1 MSFHLRRFFVVL
13 LIGLIALGLVG
24 TASAG
29 SDNGTTFALDCKGFT
44 GTGGE
49 VVLDR
54 DNTGTGR
61 EAFILSATDGA
72 GNVIYQPVVDTFF
85 VGGTVSWAGSDPVR
99 WTAKPQYN
107 PLKLRVVSRA
117 GEGFNEKT
125 ITVASGTCADLPTF
139 ALVPLG
145 TLLSDLEG
153 FKSLDARLLNGLTSP
168 SVPLNGVPP
177 RPSVELEV
185 VNLLEGYLIVN
196 TDNLSVR
203 SGPDAKYTVVGI
215 VDGGTRLV
223 PLGRNKDG
231 SWWYVQAGD
240 LVGWV
245 KAEFTIIR
253 GDVSGAGVIPSLG
266 EITQPAMLV
275 YSNNTV
281 YASPRASS
289 LPLCSLTGNM
299 AYPVVGRDKGGT
311 WFQLQVTC
319 DGVLVKGWIAADQ
332 GALRNPANVFIPVTT
347 G

>member
-1 MSFHLRRFFVVL
+1 MSLHLRRFFVVL
-13 LIGLIALGLVG
+13 LVGILALGLVG
-24 TASAG
+24 SASAG
-29 SDNGTTFALDCKGFT
+29 SDNGTTFALDCKGFA

-99 WTAKPQYN
+99 WTARPQYN
-107 PLKLRVVSRA
+107 PLILRVVSRS

-125 ITVASGTCADLPTF
+125 IAVASGTCADLPTF
-139 ALVPLG
+139 ALVPVG
-145 TLLSDLEG
+145 TLLADGE
-153 FKSLDARLLNGLTSP
+153 FKTLSAALLNGLTSP

-177 RPSVELEV
+177 RPSVELQVES
-185 VNLLEGYLIVN
+185 LLDGYLIVN

-203 SGPDAKYTVVGI
+203 SGPDVKYTVVGI

-231 SWWYVQAGD
+231 SWWYVQAGE

-253 GDVSGAGVIPSLG
+253 GDVSGAGVIPSFG
-266 EITQPAMLV
+266 EITQPSLFV

-281 YASPRASS
+281 FASARDNS

-299 AYPVVGRDKGGT
+299 AYPIVGRDKAGT

-319 DGVLVKGWIAADQ
+319 DGTLVKGWIAATQ
-332 GALRNPANVFIPVTT
+332 GALRNPARLFIPVTT